1 MQHDILRAVGIGNNN
16 STMMEEREDNLP
28 MLESFWYDNEGLT
41 MEKYKYNQAAFIDG
55 DKRFVFRAG
64 KWMYA
69 PVGANGQE
77 PTFEYVE
84 KNFNPIQELQMPVLR
99 KKYLEE
105 TFNEFTAFSDKVM
118 SKIKT

>member
-1 MQHDILRAVGIGNNN
+1 MQHDILQAVGIGNNN

-69 PVGANGQE
+69 PVGSNGQE

-105 TFNEFTAFSDKVM
+105 TFSEFTAFSDKVM